1 MDRNEVFSAF
11 ARELADMIIE
21 RIDLRAD
28 KRLYSVV
35 DAAIYLGC
43 SEEQLD
49 NYVKSGRL
57 KKTMTDRK
65 TRYDIRDLDRMVE
78 VAKSMGRR

>member
-21 RIDLRAD
+21 RIDLQAN
-28 KRLYSVV
+28 KRLYGVV